1 MTEDLSK
8 LEKTFE
14 AIIDCYQQTPTLDY
28 KIMQSL
34 RHLSET
40 EKEKLLTEMIPE
52 IINKRV
58 VPNKK

>member
-14 AIIDCYQQTPTLDY
+14 AIIDCYKQTPSLDY

-34 RHLSET
+34 RHLSEA
-40 EKEKLLTEMIPE
+40 EKEKLLIEIIPE
-52 IINKRV
+52 IAEKRASTD
-58 VPNKK
+58 KK